1 MALEL
6 GKLPEFLSGH
16 AQADSC
22 KVTRFEKMSGGA
34 IQENYALDVV
44 FEGGILN
51 GINEL
56 VLRTDAPSGVE
67 VSHARS
73 EEFEILKTAF
83 DAGVIVPEPLWL
95 CEDGDVLKH
104 PFYIMRRVRGT
115 AEGHILVKDE
125 AVKANAEGLTE
136 HLGRQLAKIHSITPK
151 NHSFDFLAK
160 PAPTPAIAGIKY
172 FRECLDRLPQ
182 AYPTIEWGLR
192 WLELNAPKNA
202 YLVLNHRD
210 FRIGNLMLDKGILT
224 GILDWE
230 FAGWSDFHEDMG
242 WFCARCWR
250 FGNFSL
256 EAGGIGSREAFYRG
270 YGEVSERKIDPA
282 EVFYWEVYAH
292 MRWAVIAIQQGD
304 RHISGSEKS
313 LHLALT
319 GRICTELEWEL
330 LSMTAPK
337 N

>member
-1 MALEL
+1 MWRWRCFEASILHNAT
-6 GKLPEFLSGH
+6 GQGTGRRSHLS
-16 AQADSC
+16 Q
-22 KVTRFEKMSGGA
+22 
-34 IQENYALDVV
+34 
-44 FEGGILN
+44 
-51 GINEL
+51 
-56 VLRTDAPSGVE
+56 
-67 VSHARS
+67 
-73 EEFEILKTAF
+73 
-83 DAGVIVPEPLWL
+83 
-95 CEDGDVLKH
+95 
-104 PFYIMRRVRGT
+104 
-115 AEGHILVKDE
+115 DE

-270 YGEVSERKIDPA
+270 CMRKSVRERL
-282 EVFYWEVYAH
+282 
-292 MRWAVIAIQQGD
+292 IQLRFFIGKFMPTCKLGCNCYST
-304 RHISGSEKS
+304 R
-313 LHLALT
+313 
-319 GRICTELEWEL
+319 
-330 LSMTAPK
+330 
-337 N
+337 